1 MTLPER
7 ISSEGIYSNARPGAT
22 MTTAPVKAPQ
32 VTRETRKF
40 TVEEYFQ
47 MVEAGIIQDG
57 ERVELIEGEILL
69 MPPMGFHHSWG
80 VSQYAHIFISRAANW
95 FIVQIQ
101 STLRLGE
108 NSAPEPDLVVLKF
121 REDRYYS
128 GYADPSDVLLVIEIA
143 DSSLN
148 YDRDVK
154 AHIYGRAGISE
165 TWVLN
170 LPGDCLERFTEP
182 GTEGYTQHTVLR
194 RGDKVTPVALPDME
208 LAVEDLLPP
217 VQSVAEEGE
226 TEEEPE

>member
-1 MTLPER
+1 
-7 ISSEGIYSNARPGAT
+7 
-22 MTTAPVKAPQ
+22 MTTTTTTTPVKVPQ
-32 VTRETRKF
+32 AIRETRKF

-47 MVEAGIIQDG
+47 MADAGILQPE
-57 ERVELIEGEILL
+57 ERVELIEGEILV
-69 MPPMGFHHSWG
+69 MAPTGFHHTWG
-80 VSQYAHIFISRAANW
+80 VSQYAHVFISRAANW

-101 STLRLGE
+101 STLQLGE
-108 NSAPEPDLVVLKF
+108 SSAPEPDLVVLKF

-128 GYADPSDVLLVIEIA
+128 GFAGPSDVLLVIEVA
-143 DSSLN
+143 DSSLT

-154 AHIYGRAGISE
+154 AHIYGRAAIPE

-182 GTEGYTQHTVLR
+182 GPEGYAQHTTLR

-217 VQSVAEEGE
+217 DKADEEEGA
-226 TEEEPE
+226 